1 MSPNDI
7 LFRIKLLFC
16 KDKELYAFCFRLLRF
31 HPRHLNLYR
40 LAFIHRSR
48 STVNG
53 KDRYI
58 NNERLEYLGDAILGA
73 IVADIL
79 YKMYPRKHEGFLT
92 NTRSKIVKRETLSKI
107 ARKMGLDKVVHPV
120 MTSHTHNSYVYG
132 NALEALVGAVYLD
145 QGYERCKAFVE
156 QRIIAPYINI
166 RSIAYTEI
174 NFKSK
179 LLEWGQ
185 KNHVPI
191 SFDLVETSVDG
202 TNSQMFRSV
211 ISLCGRPVSEATG
224 YTKKESHQIASKKA
238 LQRISGDTAL
248 LDSIL
253 TRSKA
258 LVIIKQPQQASPQS
272 TAQ

>member
-16 KDKELYAFCFRLLRF
+16 KDKELYAFCFRLLGF
-31 HPRHLNLYR
+31 PPRHLSTYR

-48 STVNG
+48 STGNG
-53 KDRYI
+53 KGRYT

-79 YKMYPRKHEGFLT
+79 YKMFPRKHEGFLT

-107 ARKMGLDKVVHPV
+107 AKEMGLDKVVHPIV
-120 MTSHTHNSYVYG
+120 TSHTHNSYIYG

-145 QGYERCKAFVE
+145 QGYERCKTFVE
-156 QRIIAPYINI
+156 QRIIAPHINI
-166 RSIAYTEI
+166 HNIARTEI

-185 KNHVPI
+185 KNHVPVN
-191 SFDLVETSVDG
+191 FELVDTSVDG
-202 TNSQMFRSV
+202 SNNQMFRSM
-211 ISLCGRPVSEATG
+211 INLCGSPVSEATG
-224 YTKKESHQIASKKA
+224 YTKKESHQIASEKA
-238 LQRISGDTAL
+238 LQRITSDAVFRNY
-248 LDSIL
+248 IL

-258 LVIIKQPQQASPQS
+258 LIIIR
-272 TAQ
+272 

>member
-7 LFRIKLLFC
+7 LFRIKLLFS
-16 KDKELYAFCFRLLRF
+16 KDKELYAFCFRLLGF
-31 HPRHLNLYR
+31 PPRHIGLYR

-48 STVNG
+48 STVIG
-53 KDRYI
+53 KERKA

-79 YKMYPRKHEGFLT
+79 YQMFPRKHEGFLT

-107 ARKMGLDKVVHPV
+107 AQKMGLDKVVHPV
-120 MTSHTHNSYVYG
+120 VTNHTHNSYIYG

-145 QGYERCKAFVE
+145 QGYERCKAFVQ
-156 QRIIAPYINI
+156 QRIIDPHINI
-166 RSIAYTEI
+166 RSIAHTEI

-185 KNHVPI
+185 KYHVPI
-191 SFDLVETSVDG
+191 SFELVETSVDG
-202 TNSQMFRSV
+202 SNSQMFRSM

-224 YTKKESHQIASKKA
+224 YTKKESHQIASKNA
-238 LQRISGDTAL
+238 LHRITTD
-248 LDSIL
+248 DDFRNEIL
-253 TRSKA
+253 TRATA
-258 LVIIKQPQQASPQS
+258 LTIIKK
-272 TAQ
+272 